1 MLGKNLET
9 LIRERK
15 ANKSD
20 LCRYLDI
27 SRNTLQEYL
36 SENTFMTS
44 DKIVKT
50 AVYFGVS
57 VASLFG
63 EVEDNYSSLRDMLV
77 VQQKQINEIN
87 ELLKKLLK

>member
-1 MLGKNLET
+1 MLGKNLDK

-20 LCRYLDI
+20 LCRYLEI

-36 SENTFMTS
+36 SENTYMTS

-57 VASLFG
+57 VFA
-63 EVEDNYSSLRDMLV
+63 ML
-77 VQQKQINEIN
+77 
-87 ELLKKLLK
+87 